1 MCQASLSFTISRSL
15 LKLLWWVTLKTIYS
29 SCMLLEYV
37 LGIGV
42 YTFRAGSSDTTIP
55 CYVTRGLLGW
65 ALDYKDQ
72 AHFSG
77 YCNVMFS
84 NLGHDSGKFVVIVS
98 KMSMNWCFFAI
109 CTQYAILSRHFFTLG
124 IDSILLLQERVS
136 QRKVKWLPLKFS
148 LGEAGGLVSTTD
160 CRNISGNCLDSKVP
174 SHLVQ
179 NYQTFPLGT

>member
-1 MCQASLSFTISRSL
+1 MRQASLSFTISWSL
-15 LKLLWWVTLKTIYS
+15 LKLLWWVTLKTIYI

-37 LGIGV
+37 LWIGV

-98 KMSMNWCFFAI
+98 KMSMNWCFFKPLELTAYFYFRNVWTRGKLNDYLWSFHLGKQVGWYQLLTAEI
-109 CTQYAILSRHFFTLG
+109 SVGIVWIPRCQVIWHKITKCSHWEHRSYIFT
-124 IDSILLLQERVS
+124 
-136 QRKVKWLPLKFS
+136 
-148 LGEAGGLVSTTD
+148 
-160 CRNISGNCLDSKVP
+160 
-174 SHLVQ
+174 
-179 NYQTFPLGT
+179 